1 MVLPG
6 LAEVN
11 TLSYGGDMPSH
22 LTPEDWIIAAFRR
35 LGEGGIAGVRAEVI
49 ARDLGVS
56 KGSFYW
62 HFRDL
67 DDLKARMLEHWRQQG
82 TSRIVAMTE
91 ADGGTPALRLQR
103 LLDLATSDLDI
114 PYGGYNS
121 EAAIRDWARC
131 DTRAAEAQAAA
142 DAERLSY
149 LQSLFR
155 EAGLP
160 KGRADRAARLLF
172 MAYTG
177 AVHTGVPDRAGLA
190 KDLRHLLSRL
200 LE

>member
-1 MVLPG
+1 MVRWA
-6 LAEVN
+6 LAGVN
-11 TLSYGGDMPSH
+11 TLTYGAEVPSH
-22 LTPEDWIIAAFRR
+22 LTPEDWIVAAFRR
-35 LGEGGIAGVRAEVI
+35 LGQGGISVVRAEVI

-67 DDLKARMLEHWRQQG
+67 DDLKIRMLEHWRQQA
-82 TSRIVAMTE
+82 TSRIVAMAE
-91 ADGGTPALRLQR
+91 AGGGTPALRLQR
-103 LLDLATSDLDI
+103 LLDLATSDLDM
-114 PYGGYNS
+114 PYGGYSS

-131 DTRAAEAQAAA
+131 DTRAADAQAAA

-149 LQSLFR
+149 LQLLFL
-155 EAGLP
+155 ESGLP
-160 KGRADRAARLLF
+160 RGRAARAARLLL

-177 AVHTGVPDRAGLA
+177 AVHMGVPDRAGLA